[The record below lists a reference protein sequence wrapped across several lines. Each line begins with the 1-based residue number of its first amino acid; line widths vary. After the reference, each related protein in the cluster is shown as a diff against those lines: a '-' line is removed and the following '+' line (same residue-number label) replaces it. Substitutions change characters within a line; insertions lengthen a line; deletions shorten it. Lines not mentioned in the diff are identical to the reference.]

1 MQSLAGLCPAPEH
14 RRGHGALYDA
24 LSCRMVDA
32 ERLRAELTDSPL
44 PRMFGGRIALPSMAP
59 AGCARRTREPPE
71 HAAEFVGV
79 GDDHG

>member
-1 MQSLAGLCPAPEH
+1 MQSLVGLRLALEH

-44 PRMFGGRIALPSMAP
+44 PRMFGGRIALAVDGSGWLRPEDE
-59 AGCARRTREPPE
+59 GDARTLR
-71 HAAEFVGV
+71 
-79 GDDHG
+79 